1 MLLYVYDLKIKGLK
15 SYNTLKRRFYYDLG
29 KSELGASPWMTKSV
43 LLVREEL
50 EGQADSFFRRY
61 EGCVEVYKTRID
73 ELLPVV

>member
-29 KSELGASPWMTKSV
+29 KSQLGASPWMTKSV

-50 EGQADSFFRRY
+50 EEQADAFFHRY
-61 EGCVEVYKTRID
+61 EGFIEVYKTSIGG
-73 ELLPVV
+73 LAKVV